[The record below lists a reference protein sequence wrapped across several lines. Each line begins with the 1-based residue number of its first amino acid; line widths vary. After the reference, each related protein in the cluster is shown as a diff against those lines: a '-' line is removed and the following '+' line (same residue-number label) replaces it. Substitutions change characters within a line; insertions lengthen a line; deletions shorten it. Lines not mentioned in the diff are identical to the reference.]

1 MKLSIDFFKKICYN
15 YYRKWEIPFLKNTN
29 GKRLILMS
37 KKMTKREMFVMIRA
51 QLTDQAQIDFIDH
64 ELELLAKK
72 NSGERK
78 LTSTQKENLVLKSE
92 ILDNMESGRKY
103 TITDMMK
110 EFEALKGLS
119 NQKVSRLVTQ
129 LKEDNLVERVEEKR
143 KVYFV
148 KIEV

>member
-1 MKLSIDFFKKICYN
+1 MTKKL
-15 YYRKWEIPFLKNTN
+15 
-29 GKRLILMS
+29 
-37 KKMTKREMFVMIRA
+37 TKREMFEMIKKELKDP
-51 QLTDQAQIDFIDH
+51 QQIEFINH

-78 LTSTQKENLVLKSE
+78 LTTTQKENLTIKAD
-92 ILDNMESGRKY
+92 ILTSMESGKRY

>member
-1 MKLSIDFFKKICYN
+1 MTKKL
-15 YYRKWEIPFLKNTN
+15 
-29 GKRLILMS
+29 
-37 KKMTKREMFVMIRA
+37 TKREMFEMIKKELRDP
-51 QLTDQAQIDFIDH
+51 QQIEFINH

-148 KIEV
+148 KVEV